1 MKTYRYNLLNV
12 LVISTCILGGSC
24 SQYAGN
30 RDVLVNC
37 ILSQDTVQILHLA
50 SCAADE
56 LSSRVLQE
64 ATIFLFDETSSV
76 DVGHFFYEEDNRWSL
91 PYSAIPRH
99 KYRIEIRI
107 PERKPIKAYTT
118 MPGEIVPKMS
128 VGFISEYTTAS
139 LPNDVV
145 WIMGMDYAP
154 ESEEY
159 FVVDKIASNLVNVD
173 NFNTTGEFF
182 HQALYFPSSAVNRF
196 VYVEDKPLHKRYIR
210 VPSVEEGGERVV
222 DGYELYANNERT
234 ISIAGSFTDH
244 CLYDFLFPSYVLYM
258 AVSQEYDLYLK
269 SCIDNGAPFSYSN
282 IQNGTGIFG
291 AKTEQK
297 QYWTNKLISY

>member
-1 MKTYRYNLLNV
+1 MRNDLWLI
-12 LVISTCILGGSC
+12 LVVSSCILGGSC

-76 DVGHFFYEEDNRWSL
+76 DVGHFFYEENNRWSL
-91 PYSAIPRH
+91 PYSAIPQH

-107 PERKPIKAYTT
+107 PERKPVYAFTT
-118 MPGEIVPKMS
+118 MPGAIEPEMS
-128 VGFISEYTTAS
+128 NGLISKYTTAS
-139 LPNDVV
+139 LPNDAV
-145 WIMGMDYAP
+145 WIMGIDYAP

-173 NFNTTGEFF
+173 DFNTTGELF
-182 HQALYFPSSAVNRF
+182 HQALFFPSSAVNRF
-196 VYVEDKPLHKRYIR
+196 FYVEDKPLHKQYIR
-210 VPSVEEGGERVV
+210 VPSVDECGEREA
-222 DGYELYANNERT
+222 DGPQLYANNEQT
-234 ISIAGSFTDH
+234 ISVAGSFTDH
-244 CLYDFLFPSYVLYM
+244 SSYDYLFPSYVLYM
-258 AVSQEYDLYLK
+258 AVSQEYDLYLR
-269 SCIDNGAPFSYSN
+269 SCIEKGIAFSYSN
-282 IQNGTGIFG
+282 ILNGTGIFG

-297 QYWTNKLISY
+297 QYWTNRVIFY